1 MNQIVYFR
9 KCSLSNEELMSKVD
23 FMVDSM
29 YEGPNAG
36 KVPDRHIPARPNDDF
51 DLLVGEL
58 IMRFQEAVKKDKE

>member
-1 MNQIVYFR
+1 
-9 KCSLSNEELMSKVD
+9 MSKVD